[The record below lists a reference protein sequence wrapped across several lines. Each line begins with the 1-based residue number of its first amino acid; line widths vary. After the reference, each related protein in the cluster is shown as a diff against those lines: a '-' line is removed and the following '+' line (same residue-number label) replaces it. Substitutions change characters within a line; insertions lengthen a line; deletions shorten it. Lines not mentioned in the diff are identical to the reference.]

1 MSQSTKRKHVTKE
14 VLDEFRLPQNNE
26 KIVQIIA
33 GRGNNLHEV
42 FDPNG
47 QSSTEI
53 TSNQELST
61 NKYLVSMPTK
71 FRKNVWIK
79 RGDFVVVEPIIE
91 GDKVKAEIVQ
101 ILYKEQ
107 IKYIKDQGQ
116 WPHQFLEDKDN
127 ESNSLVNQQKEVT
140 RRVNDCELNSDEESD
155 DESDLFQNTN
165 RPKVNLNEESSD
177 SSSSGDE
184 Q

>member
-26 KIVQIIA
+26 KVVQILG

-42 FDPNG
+42 YDPSWQNPG
-47 QSSTEI
+47 GI
-53 TSNQELST
+53 GAELVSDT
-61 NKYLVSMPTK
+61 QKYLVSMPTK

-79 RGDFVVVEPIIE
+79 RGDFVVVEPIVE

-107 IKYIKDQGQ
+107 IKYIKEQGL
-116 WPHQFLEDKDN
+116 WPSDFTEDSKIEGSKSSN
-127 ESNSLVNQQKEVT
+127 KQNQKAPFETPSNCESDSEN
-140 RRVNDCELNSDEESD
+140 SD

-165 RPKVNLNEESSD
+165 RPKVDTIEESCE
-177 SSSSGDE
+177 SSSSEGD
-184 Q
+184 